1 MYNNVISTKPQV
13 AWHYSHVNDKTNMT
27 SAMVVIHTNDK
38 GGATQ
43 HMDKIFTQVEFIIHK

>member
-13 AWHYSHVNDKTNMT
+13 ALHYSHVNDTTNMT